1 MFSTEIKETV
11 YLAIGCFLVAIV
23 LGLLA
28 FIMDIRSDLAGAQNM
43 QTATRQSMEAYT
55 KYDKYNNKILYGED
69 VMEVIREFDDTD
81 IIVYIAGLTD
91 KADKTPFDNI
101 GNLSDLYEES
111 YTGGLFM
118 DTKFRKDN
126 KDFLSLDNLENGGIT
141 YQGHSLNGGVGRN
154 ATYYSYLIFG
164 EYDETNIR
172 ESTPTEASSNWYYS
186 EVTGV
191 VIKKVDEGRKS
202 YDDVVSN
209 ILKIK
214 KSKE

>member
-28 FIMDIRSDLAGAQNM
+28 FIMDIRSDLASAQNM

-91 KADKTPFDNI
+91 KGDNAPFDN
-101 GNLSDLYEES
+101 LSNIYDKG

-118 DTKFRKDN
+118 NTKFRTEN
-126 KDFLSLDNLENGGIT
+126 KDFLSLDNLENGGIS
-141 YQGHSLNGGVGRN
+141 YNGKSLDGGVGRKT
-154 ATYYSYLIFG
+154 TYFSYLVFG

-172 ESTPTEASSNWYYS
+172 ASTPTEASSNWYYS

-191 VIKKVDEGRKS
+191 VIKKVGDGRKN
-202 YDDVVSN
+202 YDEVESN
-209 ILKIK
+209 INKIK
-214 KSKE
+214 E